1 MRTVLFIICAFFL
14 ISCVATSKNTEETEL
29 IKVGMT
35 NTEVK
40 KILGPPGDYQSMDEQ
55 EAWQYC
61 QTNRFS
67 PVNDLILIYFYKRKV
82 TGIKTYY
89 NVGFGACRALFKR
102 IDWDKAPGS
111 PLKQ

>member
-1 MRTVLFIICAFFL
+1 MRTVLFIMFVFFL
-14 ISCVATSKNTEETEL
+14 LSCAATSENTEETDL

-35 NTEVK
+35 NAEVK
-40 KILGPPGDYQSMDEQ
+40 RIMGPPGNYQSMDEQ

-82 TGIKTYY
+82 TGVKTYY
-89 NVGFGACRALFKR
+89 NVGFGACAAFFKS
-102 IDWDKAPGS
+102 IDWEDAPVS
-111 PLKQ
+111 PVKQ